1 MNTEKNPPETV
12 AHVLI
17 EALPYIQRFYAKT
30 IVVKYGGAAMV
41 SPELK
46 EAFIKDV
53 ILMHYV
59 GIRPVVVHGGGPE
72 ISAMM
77 ERLGKKATFVNGLRV
92 TDEETVD
99 IVQMVLKGK
108 VLQELVAAVNA
119 AGGRAVGL
127 SGKDGRLFT
136 SRKLLGEPKEEG
148 AEAVDYGFVGEV
160 ETVDPKV
167 LQVLES
173 GGFIP
178 VISPLGMD
186 DSGATYNVNADS
198 VAGAIAA
205 AVHANKLIMLTDTP
219 GILRDPSDPGSL
231 IQTLCFGEMQQ
242 LLGEGVIAGGMIP
255 KVQACEQALRGG
267 VEKAHIIDG
276 RVPHALLLET
286 FTDQGVGTEITA

>member
-1 MNTEKNPPETV
+1 MKTEKNAPQTV

-41 SPELK
+41 SPKLK

-77 ERLGKKATFVNGLRV
+77 ERLGMKATFVDGLRV

-108 VLQELVAAVNA
+108 VLQDLVASVNA

-136 SRKLLGEPKEEG
+136 SRKLQAKPKEDGGEP
-148 AEAVDYGFVGEV
+148 VDYGFVGEV
-160 ETVDPKV
+160 ETVDPQV

-186 DSGATYNVNADS
+186 DAGATYNVNADS

-219 GILRDPSDPGSL
+219 GILQDPSDPGSL
-231 IQTLCFGEMQQ
+231 IQTLCFGEMQR
-242 LLGEGVIAGGMIP
+242 LMSEGVIAGGMIP
-255 KVQACEQALRGG
+255 KVKACEEALRAG
-267 VEKAHIIDG
+267 VKKAHIIDG

-286 FTDQGVGTEITA
+286 FTDQGVGTEIVA